1 MKLSNVIYYDIGDME
16 NEHNSW
22 HPRLQQQVQPQHQ
35 QEQEQKQQQ
44 QHQNGI
50 AIMLSYKPSSI

>member
-1 MKLSNVIYYDIGDME
+1 ME
-16 NEHNSW
+16 NEHDGW

-35 QEQEQKQQQ
+35 QEQKQQQ